1 MCSDLNIPKKSILTI
16 IMILPIYTVQ
26 RCKLEAL
33 GLHSVF
39 KDVLFGS
46 GILSQIIFVKLF
58 SGYSDLKSHES
69 WLFTKLQLLLP
80 VHIL

>member
-1 MCSDLNIPKKSILTI
+1 
-16 IMILPIYTVQ
+16 MILHIYTVQ
-26 RCKLEAL
+26 RCKLEAP

-58 SGYSDLKSHES
+58 SGYSDLKSQKS
-69 WLFTKLQLLLP
+69 WLFTKLLLLLP
-80 VHIL
+80 GHTL